1 MYNQETFDLPTDGDG
16 TFLLRVSRF
25 LPDFKNIQGN
35 AKITL
40 GTKDFPVSTNTT
52 TTQFDVSSTT
62 SKVDT
67 RVRGRLANLK
77 IENTSTNESWRYGTF
92 RADVYEDGRR

>member
-1 MYNQETFDLPTDGDG
+1 MH
-16 TFLLRVSRF
+16 
-25 LPDFKNIQGN
+25 KNIQGN

-67 RVRGRLANLK
+67 RARGRLANLK

>member
-1 MYNQETFDLPTDGDG
+1 MYMYLNHL
-16 TFLLRVSRF
+16 
-25 LPDFKNIQGN
+25 KNIQGN
-35 AKITL
+35 AQITL
-40 GTKDFPVSTNTT
+40 GTKDFPVSTNST
-52 TTQFDVSSTT
+52 TTQFTVTGTT
-62 SKVDT
+62 SKIDT